1 MRYLRLVFAIFYS
14 AILSGETASSK
25 ALEIVVPYLPPQF
38 LQDGSGRA
46 GDVVQATL
54 NRCGHAVRFTSVPF
68 GRHWRRYRNE
78 PTFDGLGTAEGDQT
92 FPGFST
98 KPFIRFQDGAT
109 TLKGSGFDAFTN
121 VQQFHGSRIG
131 TFIDA
136 EKILGIEDSVPKF
149 SAFQQRTNRFDLIRP
164 LFAGR
169 IDAIFGDGLITE
181 YFIELLKNN
190 SQAGIEIDIY
200 DGKMSSFRKIFNP
213 VSQRLYFRDEAI
225 ADDFDRCYQIL
236 LDSGEIE
243 QITNPYVDQFRHQLG
258 DQYPNF

>member
-1 MRYLRLVFAIFYS
+1 MSAIFP
-14 AILSGETASSK
+14 GVTASSK

-38 LQDGSGRA
+38 LHDGSGRA

-54 NRCGHAVRFTSVPF
+54 KSCGHAVRFTSVPY
-68 GRHWRRYRNE
+68 GRHWQRYRNE
-78 PTFDGLGTAEGDQT
+78 PKFDGLGTAEGDHT

-109 TLKGSGFDAFTN
+109 TLKGSGFDTFTN

-136 EKILGIEDSVPKF
+136 ERILGIDVSVPKF

-181 YFIELLKNN
+181 YFIELLKEK
-190 SQAGIEIDIY
+190 SQSGIEIDIY

-213 VSQRLYFRDEAI
+213 VPQILYFRDEAI
-225 ADDFDRCYQIL
+225 SDDFDRCYQKL

-243 QITNPYVDQFRHQLG
+243 RITKPYVDQYRHQLR